1 MEQWQRELERLR
13 QEIATLRRQV
23 LGPSWTA
30 GRQETGQANR
40 LALWTSET
48 QLGAAPVALQGG
60 ALVPVGTVAL
70 GSTTARWSTLSGG
83 SLDLTGNALIGGRVG
98 IGLAA
103 PAYPLDVAGDV
114 RWSGTLQGGT
124 VPPARISPQGP
135 GSGLDADLV
144 DGQHLSDLD
153 ARFVNVTGDTISG
166 NLTITGGL
174 SARPYVFDV
183 WPDAN
188 NLTIRPPGAG
198 YLNIT
203 SPINIELFT
212 NAYKAGDGNWY
223 RFDTTKGGF
232 AVRLLADY
240 RLVLLT
246 FGAGTGAI
254 IPTGILTLFP
264 SGGVYIGS
272 SPSDPGA
279 GNLRVEKRLI
289 VGTRGNIYEVS
300 ASGTGDLTIP
310 LGRFGIGTGIL
321 ITAHIEGAYA
331 ERGATVFIG
340 GDWNS
345 LQNVAL
351 QVAGGSGDVLDRL
364 KFYGY
369 VDPSNAGAMFL
380 FATWRNDSP
389 NKAYVNTVRLIVQT
403 AGWVEPQNTGSFASA
418 TLLPVGGYV
427 VSGQIIATQTLRVG
441 SGLPNPGANNAFVA
455 GNVGIGTTSLS
466 YRLNLPNVA
475 NASGRGIANAWVTY
489 SSERLKENLEPVRE
503 ALALVQ
509 RLTGK
514 RFRWKGSA
522 APDIGLIAEETVA
535 VLPEAVTPDEEGRPL
550 GLNIVPVVAV
560 LVEAVKELDAR
571 LQALEQIMRAA

>member
-153 ARFVNVTGDTISG
+153 ARFVNASGDTMSGRLNIGTNFGLAGPNFRYLNVEGELHSAGGGAGFSLENRNPATEDTIDMAGARWVIYAFDKGLRFWTPSTGDVFVVFPNGTFSFSASGTIYG
-166 NLTITGGL
+166 NLTIT
-174 SARPYVFDV
+174 
-183 WPDAN
+183 
-188 NLTIRPPGAG
+188 
-198 YLNIT
+198 
-203 SPINIELFT
+203 
-212 NAYKAGDGNWY
+212 
-223 RFDTTKGGF
+223 
-232 AVRLLADY
+232 
-240 RLVLLT
+240 
-246 FGAGTGAI
+246 
-254 IPTGILTLFP
+254 
-264 SGGVYIGS
+264 GGVYIGS

-321 ITAHIEGAYA
+321 ITAHIEGSHA

-345 LQNVAL
+345 LQTVAL
-351 QVAGGSGDVLDRL
+351 QVVGGSGDVLDRL

-369 VDPSNAGAMFL
+369 IDPSNAGAMFL

-522 APDIGLIAEETVA
+522 APAIGLIAEETVA